1 MPMST
6 DVKYFHSEMPG
17 APAELSYATAGTAI
31 AMFDAC
37 LVNGFGLVTASS
49 VVVENNIC
57 TMTFPS
63 GHSFSQ
69 YVVAEVAGA
78 TPSAL
83 NGQHR
88 IISTTTNTASFEIT
102 LADQTATGTVT
113 AKVAAAGWEKAF
125 SGTNIG
131 VYRSPKPSSTRLF
144 FRVED
149 ANANSY
155 TYRVDGYE
163 TMTDANTGT
172 GLFRPTHFHFQKNI
186 SSGGTRKWF
195 VIANASMVYVG
206 HLSMGDNTAAY
217 AVGCFG
223 DIKSRKSN
231 DAYRGFVRG
240 NFSSNTSNGHGPGNS
255 IFDANPIGTTGAYA
269 RDWTGIGSQRAGQF
283 AETATATAASQPGN
297 SIGAPYPNGP
307 DYGLLL
313 RPLISCESDRTV
325 RGWAPGLYVAEQNLQ
340 GRICTTNRVGTF
352 LADIPDLPDA
362 VLAAIPVSYS
372 TSSGS
377 WYACFVDIGRD
388 WGN

>member
-1 MPMST
+1 MPIST

-31 AMFDAC
+31 GMFDAC

-102 LADQTATGTVT
+102 LADQTATGTIT

-125 SGTNIG
+125 SDTNIG
-131 VYRSPKPSSTRLF
+131 VYRSPKVSSTRLF

-149 ANANSY
+149 ANANSH

-163 TMTDANTGT
+163 NMTDASTGT
-172 GLFRPTHFHFQKNI
+172 GMFRPTNFHFQKNTTT
-186 SSGGTRKWF
+186 SGTRKWF
-195 VIANASMVYVG
+195 IVANSSMVYVG
-206 HLSMGDNTAAY
+206 HLGLGDSAGGY
-217 AVGCFG
+217 VVGCFG
-223 DIKSRKSN
+223 DIRSRKSN
-231 DAYRGFVRG
+231 DAYRGFICG
-240 NFSSNTSNGHGPGNS
+240 TNSSNTGYGHVSSVS
-255 IFDANPIGTTGAYA
+255 IFDANPAGTAGAYA
-269 RDWTGIGSQRAGQF
+269 RDWTGIGGQKAGRF
-283 AETATATAASQPGN
+283 AETATSGNTSPGYASA
-297 SIGAPYPNGP
+297 APYPNGP
-307 DYGLLL
+307 DYSLLL
-313 RPLISCESDRTV
+313 RPLIACENDRTV

-340 GRICTTNRVGTF
+340 ARICATNRVGTF

-372 TSSGS
+372 TIAGN
-377 WYACFVDIGRD
+377 WYACFIDIGRD

>member
-31 AMFDAC
+31 GMFDAC

-102 LADQTATGTVT
+102 LANQTASGTIT

-125 SGTNIG
+125 STTNIG
-131 VYRSPKPSSTRLF
+131 VYRSPKVSSTRLF

-149 ANANSY
+149 ASANSY

-163 TMTDANTGT
+163 NMTDTNTGT
-172 GLFRPTHFHFQKNI
+172 GLFRPTHFHFQKTV
-186 SSGGTRKWF
+186 STSGTRKWF
-195 VIANASMVYVG
+195 IVANSSMVYVG
-206 HLSMGDNTAAY
+206 HLSQGNSDGGY

-223 DIKSRKSN
+223 DIRSRKTN
-231 DAYRGFVRG
+231 DAYRGYIRG
-240 NFSSNTSNGHGPGNS
+240 NFSTNTYDGGSVSSSVFYAHP
-255 IFDANPIGTTGAYA
+255 AGTTGSYA
-269 RDWTGIGSQRAGQF
+269 RDWTGIGSQRTGQF
-283 AETATATAASQPGN
+283 AETASTSGSEPGRT
-297 SIGAPYPNGP
+297 GAPYPNGP
-307 DYGLLL
+307 DHGLLL
-313 RPLISCESDRTV
+313 RPLIACESDRTV

-340 GRICTTNRVGTF
+340 GRICATNRVGTF

-362 VLAAIPVSYS
+362 VLSAIPVSYA
-372 TSSGS
+372 TGAGT
-377 WYACFVDIGRD
+377 WYACFIDIGRD

>member
-1 MPMST
+1 MST

-17 APAELSYATAGTAI
+17 APAELAYVAAGTAI

-69 YVVAEVAGA
+69 YVVAEIAGA

-102 LADQTATGTVT
+102 LADQTASGTIT

-125 SGTNIG
+125 SDTNIG
-131 VYRSPKPSSTRLF
+131 VYRSPKLSSTRLF
-144 FRVED
+144 FRVGD

-163 TMTDANTGT
+163 NMTDASTGT
-172 GLFRPTHFHFQKNI
+172 GMFRPTNFHFQKNTAT
-186 SSGGTRKWF
+186 SGTRKWF
-195 VIANASMVYVG
+195 VIANSSMVYVG
-206 HLSMGDNTAAY
+206 HLSQGDSAGGY

-223 DIKSRKSN
+223 DIRSRKSN
-231 DAYRGFVRG
+231 DVYRGFIRG
-240 NFSSNTSNGHGPGNS
+240 NFSSNTSVGHS
-255 IFDANPIGTTGAYA
+255 VAASVFDASPTGTIGAYA
-269 RDWTGIGSQRAGQF
+269 RDWTGIGGNKAGQF
-283 AETATATAASQPGN
+283 AETASADSTTPGRSGAS
-297 SIGAPYPNGP
+297 YPNGP

-313 RPLISCESDRTV
+313 RPLIACESDRTV
-325 RGWAPGLYVAEQNLQ
+325 RGWAPGLYVAEQNLEA
-340 GRICTTNRVGTF
+340 RICATNRVGTF
-352 LADIPDLPDA
+352 LADIPDLPGA
-362 VLAAIPVSYS
+362 VLAAIPVSF
-372 TSSGS
+372 SGGAGQ
-377 WYACFVDIGRD
+377 WYACFVDVGRD

>member
-37 LVNGFGLVTASS
+37 LVTGFGLVTASS

-63 GHSFSQ
+63 SHSFSQ

-172 GLFRPTHFHFQKNI
+172 GLFRPTNFHFQKTA
-186 SSGGTRKWF
+186 SSSGTRKWF
-195 VIANASMVYVG
+195 IVANSSMVYVG
-206 HLSMGDNTAAY
+206 HHYSETQGGY

-231 DAYRGFVRG
+231 DAYRAFIRG
-240 NFSSNTSNGHGPGNS
+240 TNTTNVSSGHGPGNS
-255 IFDANPIGTTGAYA
+255 IFSANSAGTTGIYA
-269 RDWTGIGSQRAGQF
+269 RNWTGIGGSVTGHF
-283 AETATATAASQPGN
+283 AETASTSAAAPGHV
-297 SIGAPYPNGP
+297 GAPYPNGP
-307 DYGLLL
+307 DYSLLL
-313 RPLISCESDRTV
+313 RPLIACESDSTV
-325 RGWAPGLYVAEQNLQ
+325 RGWAPGLYAAEQNLR
-340 GRICTTNRVGTF
+340 GRICATNRVGTF

-362 VLAAIPVSYS
+362 VLAAIPVSYA
-372 TSSGS
+372 TGS
-377 WYACFVDIGRD
+377 DAWYACFVDIGRD

>member
-17 APAELSYATAGTAI
+17 APAELSYAPAGTAI
-31 AMFDAC
+31 GMFDAC

-69 YVVAEVAGA
+69 YVVAEIAGA

-88 IISTTTNTASFEIT
+88 IISTTTNTASFEIA
-102 LADQTATGTVT
+102 LANQTATGTIT

-149 ANANSY
+149 ANANSH

-163 TMTDANTGT
+163 NMTDANTGT
-172 GLFRPTHFHFQKNI
+172 GLFRPAYFHFQKT
-186 SSGGTRKWF
+186 SFTSGTRKWF
-195 VIANASMVYVG
+195 VIANSSMVYVG
-206 HLSMGDNTAAY
+206 HLSQGDSAGGY

-223 DIKSRKSN
+223 DIRSRKSN
-231 DAYRGFVRG
+231 DVYRGFIRG
-240 NFSSNTSNGHGPGNS
+240 NFSSNTSAGHAVSSS
-255 IFDANPIGTTGAYA
+255 IFDANPAGTTGAYA
-269 RDWTGIGSQRAGQF
+269 RDWTGIGGQKAGQF
-283 AETATATAASQPGN
+283 AETASAGSTSPSYT
-297 SIGAPYPNGP
+297 GAPYPNGP
-307 DYGLLL
+307 DYSLLL

-340 GRICTTNRVGTF
+340 GRICATNRVGTF
-352 LADIPDLPDA
+352 LSDIPDLPDA
-362 VLAAIPVSYS
+362 VLAAIPVSWG
-372 TSSGS
+372 TAPGT
-377 WYACFVDIGRD
+377 WYACFIDIGRD

>member
-17 APAELSYATAGTAI
+17 APAELAYVAAGTAI

-69 YVVAEVAGA
+69 YVVAEIAGA

-102 LADQTATGTVT
+102 LADQTATGTIT
-113 AKVAAAGWEKAF
+113 AKVASAGWEKAF
-125 SGTNIG
+125 SNTNIG
-131 VYRSPKPSSTRLF
+131 VYRSPKVSSTRLF

-163 TMTDANTGT
+163 NMADANTGT
-172 GLFRPTHFHFQKNI
+172 GLFRPTNFHFQKNA
-186 SSGGTRKWF
+186 STTGTRKWF
-195 VIANASMVYVG
+195 IIANSSMVYVG
-206 HLSMGDNTAAY
+206 HLGHGNSAGGY

-223 DIKSRKSN
+223 DIRSRKTN
-231 DAYRGFVRG
+231 DAYRGYIRG
-240 NFSSNTSNGHGPGNS
+240 NFSTNTSGGGS
-255 IFDANPIGTTGAYA
+255 VSSSVFDANAVGTSGAYA
-269 RDWTGIGSQRAGQF
+269 RDWTGIGGQKAGQF
-283 AETATATAASQPGN
+283 AETASAGSTAPSYT
-297 SIGAPYPNGP
+297 GAPYPNGP
-307 DYGLLL
+307 DYSLLL
-313 RPLISCESDRTV
+313 RPLIACESVRTV

-340 GRICTTNRVGTF
+340 GRICATNCVGTF
-352 LADIPDLPDA
+352 LADIPDLPGA
-362 VLAAIPVSYS
+362 VLAAIPVSYA
-372 TSSGS
+372 TGAGS
-377 WYACFVDIGRD
+377 WYACFIDIGRD

>member
-37 LVNGFGLVTASS
+37 LVDGFGLVTASS
-49 VVVENNIC
+49 VVVENNVC

-102 LADQTATGTVT
+102 LADQAASGTIT

-125 SGTNIG
+125 SDTNIG
-131 VYRSPKPSSTRLF
+131 VYRSPKQSSTRLF

-149 ANANSY
+149 ASANSY

-163 TMTDANTGT
+163 NMADANTGT
-172 GLFRPTHFHFQKNI
+172 GLFQATNRHFQKTA
-186 SSGGTRKWF
+186 SSSSTRKWF
-195 VIANASMVYVG
+195 VIANSSMVYVG
-206 HLSMGDNTAAY
+206 HLSVGTGFV
-217 AVGCFG
+217 VGCFG

-231 DAYRGFVRG
+231 DAYRGFILG
-240 NFSSNTSNGHGPGNS
+240 NFSQN
-255 IFDANPIGTTGAYA
+255 TGATPTPDSSVFYSLANSSVGRYA
-269 RDWTGIGSQRAGQF
+269 RDWTGVGGSRGGRF
-283 AETATATAASQPGN
+283 ALSPTNPNSETPGLF
-297 SIGAPYPNGP
+297 GAPYPNGP

-313 RPLISCESDRTV
+313 TAMIACETDYTV
-325 RGWAPGLYVAEQNLQ
+325 RGWTPGVYVAQQNLTT
-340 GRICTTNRVGTF
+340 RICTTSVRVGPF
-352 LADIPDLPDA
+352 LDDIPEMPGA
-362 VLAAIPVSYS
+362 VLAAIPVA
-372 TSSGS
+372 SSNT
-377 WYACFVDIGRD
+377 WYTCFIDIGRD

>member
-17 APAELSYATAGTAI
+17 APAELSQATAGTAI
-31 AMFDAC
+31 GMFDAC
-37 LVNGFGLVTASS
+37 LVNGFGMVTASS

-102 LADQTATGTVT
+102 LADQTATGTIT
-113 AKVAAAGWEKAF
+113 AKVASAGWEKAF
-125 SGTNIG
+125 SDTNIG

-149 ANANSY
+149 AAANSY

-163 TMTDANTGT
+163 NMADANTRT
-172 GLFRPTHFHFQKNI
+172 GLFRPTNFHFQKTI
-186 SSGGTRKWF
+186 TTSGPRKWF
-195 VIANASMVYVG
+195 VIANSSMVYVG
-206 HLSMGDNTAAY
+206 HLGVGDSAGGY
-217 AVGCFG
+217 VVGCFG
-223 DIKSRKSN
+223 DIRSRKSN
-231 DAYRGFVRG
+231 DAYRGFIRG
-240 NFSSNTSNGHGPGNS
+240 TNSSDTTYGHLPSSS
-255 IFDANPIGTTGAYA
+255 IFDANPAGATGSYA
-269 RDWTGIGSQRAGQF
+269 RDWTGIGGQKAGQF
-283 AETATATAASQPGN
+283 AETASAGN
-297 SIGAPYPNGP
+297 TFPSHTGAPYPNGP

-313 RPLISCESDRTV
+313 RPLIACESDRTV

-340 GRICTTNRVGTF
+340 GRICVTNRVGIF

-362 VLAAIPVSYS
+362 VLAAIPVSYW
-372 TSSGS
+372 GCGVGQ
-377 WYACFVDIGRD
+377 WYACFIDIGRD

>member
-31 AMFDAC
+31 GMFDAC

-63 GHSFSQ
+63 GHSFRR

-102 LADQTATGTVT
+102 LADQTASGTIT

-125 SGTNIG
+125 SATGIG

-149 ANANSY
+149 ASANSY

-163 TMTDANTGT
+163 NMTDANTGT
-172 GLFRPTHFHFQKNI
+172 GLFQAPNRHFQKTTFP
-186 SSGGTRKWF
+186 SGTRRWF
-195 VIANASMVYVG
+195 IIANSSMVYVG
-206 HLSMGDNTAAY
+206 HLSVDIGFV
-217 AVGCFG
+217 VGCFG

-231 DAYRGFVRG
+231 DAYRGFILG
-240 NFSSNTSNGHGPGNS
+240 NFSQNTSAIPASDSSVFYSLATSSVGR
-255 IFDANPIGTTGAYA
+255 YA
-269 RDWTGIGSQRAGQF
+269 RDWTGIGGSRGGRFALSAGSI
-283 AETATATAASQPGN
+283 TPAAPGQD
-297 SIGAPYPNGP
+297 GGPYPNGP

-313 RPLISCESDRTV
+313 ATMSACEPDRTV
-325 RGWAPGLYVAEQNLQ
+325 RGSPPGIYVAPQNLTA
-340 GRICTTNRVGTF
+340 RICTTEARVGPF
-352 LADIPDLPDA
+352 LDDIPEIPGA
-362 VLAAIPVSYS
+362 VLAAIPVAASNAWYA
-372 TSSGS
+372 
-377 WYACFVDIGRD
+377 WYACFIDIGRD

>member
-1 MPMST
+1 MST

-102 LADQTATGTVT
+102 LADQTATGTIT
-113 AKVAAAGWEKAF
+113 AKVAAAGWEKTF
-125 SGTNIG
+125 SDTNVG
-131 VYRSPKPSSTRLF
+131 VYRSLNPASTRLF

-149 ANANSY
+149 AAANSY
-155 TYRVDGYE
+155 TYRVEGNE
-163 TMTDANTGT
+163 NMTAAHIGT
-172 GLFRPTHFHFQKNI
+172 GLFRPTSFHFQKTTQT
-186 SSGGTRKWF
+186 SGTRKWF
-195 VIANASMVYVG
+195 IVANSSMVYVG
-206 HLSMGDNTAAY
+206 HLGVGDSAGGY

-223 DIKSRKSN
+223 DIRSRKSN
-231 DAYRGFVRG
+231 DVYRGFIRG
-240 NFSSNTSNGHGPGNS
+240 NFSSNTSAGHAVS
-255 IFDANPIGTTGAYA
+255 SSVFDANPIGTAGAYA
-269 RDWTGIGSQRAGQF
+269 RDWTGIGGQKVGQF
-283 AETATATAASQPGN
+283 AETATSGSTSPGY
-297 SIGAPYPNGP
+297 SSGAPYPNGP

-313 RPLISCESDRTV
+313 RPLIACESDRTV

-340 GRICTTNRVGTF
+340 GRICATNRVGTF
-352 LADIPDLPDA
+352 LTDIPDLPGA
-362 VLAAIPVSYS
+362 VLAAIPVSFS
-372 TSSGS
+372 AGAGN
-377 WYACFVDIGRD
+377 WYACFVDVGRD

>member
-17 APAELSYATAGTAI
+17 APAELAYAAAGTAI
-31 AMFDAC
+31 GMFDAC

-102 LADQTATGTVT
+102 LADQTATGTIT

-149 ANANSY
+149 ASANSY

-163 TMTDANTGT
+163 NMTDANTGT
-172 GLFRPTHFHFQKNI
+172 GFFRPTNFHFQKNTAT
-186 SSGGTRKWF
+186 SGTRKWF
-195 VIANASMVYVG
+195 VIANSSMVYVG
-206 HLSMGDNTAAY
+206 HLSIGTGFV
-217 AVGCFG
+217 VGCFG

-231 DAYRGFVRG
+231 DAYRGFILG
-240 NFSSNTSNGHGPGNS
+240 NFSQNTGGTPASDSSVFHSIANS
-255 IFDANPIGTTGAYA
+255 SVGRYA
-269 RDWTGIGSQRAGQF
+269 RDWTGIGGSRGGRF
-283 AETATATAASQPGN
+283 ALSVGNGTPEAPGYD
-297 SIGAPYPNGP
+297 GAPYPNGP

-313 RPLISCESDRTV
+313 ATMSACEQDRTV
-325 RGWAPGLYVAEQNLQ
+325 RGSPPGIYVAQQNLTT
-340 GRICTTNRVGTF
+340 RICTTSVRVGPF
-352 LADIPDLPDA
+352 LGDIPEMPGA
-362 VLAAIPVSYS
+362 VLAAIPVAS
-372 TSSGS
+372 TNT
-377 WYACFVDIGRD
+377 WYACFIDIGRD